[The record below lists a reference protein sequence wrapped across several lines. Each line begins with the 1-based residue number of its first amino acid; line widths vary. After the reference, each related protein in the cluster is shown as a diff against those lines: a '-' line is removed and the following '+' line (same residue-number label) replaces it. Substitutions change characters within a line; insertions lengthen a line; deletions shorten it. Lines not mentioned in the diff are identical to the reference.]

1 MYLDNLD
8 KGSIYTL
15 LCYIANLLEP
25 FEISI
30 FCELICRNPDS
41 LVIDV
46 GANYGLYTLYA
57 CDLARYNIVNRV
69 IAVEPD
75 RRVFNKLTKSIYEN
89 GFNLTAISI
98 NKAISDIDCQEVEL
112 YINSAGSVDNR
123 TITDAGIS
131 NIIEHYP
138 IETTTLDSII
148 IENDQNDQKIKN
160 IIIKMDI
167 QGREP
172 IAFRG
177 MLSTLTN
184 YPSIAILFELDPSL
198 IRSAGGDPFQFAN
211 EVFAAGFDKYI
222 NVDATAQL
230 LRPFSNVEDF
240 NQLIRHCESMG
251 HNDPRRYTTILA
263 YREMIGL
270 KALQMTY

>member
-1 MYLDNLD
+1 
-8 KGSIYTL
+8 
-15 LCYIANLLEP
+15 
-25 FEISI
+25 
-30 FCELICRNPDS
+30 
-41 LVIDV
+41 
-46 GANYGLYTLYA
+46 
-57 CDLARYNIVNRV
+57 
-69 IAVEPD
+69 
-75 RRVFNKLTKSIYEN
+75 
-89 GFNLTAISI
+89 
-98 NKAISDIDCQEVEL
+98 
-112 YINSAGSVDNR
+112 
-123 TITDAGIS
+123 
-131 NIIEHYP
+131 
-138 IETTTLDSII
+138 
-148 IENDQNDQKIKN
+148 
-160 IIIKMDI
+160 MDI

-270 KALQMTY
+270 KALQVTY